1 MSTHDTT
8 AAVADAA
15 TPEAEVIPKG
25 YWKDAKGNLVPVSR
39 VPDIDKARTALVY
52 ALAEQAKGVRECLA
66 DFKAELF
73 TEIQAFLDKSA
84 ADYGKTMRGAAGK
97 GNIQLVS
104 FDGRY
109 KILRSIQD
117 SLVFDERLQVAKAMI
132 DERVHIWSKG
142 SNANIKAL
150 INHAFQV
157 DAAGKISVGRILS
170 LKNIK
175 IDDPDW
181 QRAMKAISDSMQVA
195 SSKSYV
201 RIYERNEATGEY
213 IPIALDI
220 ASL

>member
-1 MSTHDTT
+1 MSSTTTEST
-8 AAVADAA
+8 AAAA
-15 TPEAEVIPKG
+15 PEADPIPKG
-25 YWKDAKGNLVPVSR
+25 YWRDAKGALIPVSK
-39 VPDIDKARTALVY
+39 VKDIDKLRTALVY
-52 ALAEQAKGVRECLA
+52 ALAEQAKGVRECMT
-66 DFKAELF
+66 DFKIELM
-73 TEIQAFLDKSA
+73 TEIQKFLDQSA
-84 ADYGKTMRGAAGK
+84 ADYGVQMRGAAGK
-97 GNIQLVS
+97 GNVQLVS

-109 KILRSIQD
+109 KILRSVQD

-132 DERVHIWSKG
+132 DERVHVWSKG

-150 INHAFQV
+150 VNHAFQV
-157 DAAGKISVGRILS
+157 DAAGKISVGRILG

-181 QRAMKAISDSMQVA
+181 QRAMQAISDSTQIA